1 MSNYTLTINSSAAAR
16 EALADAGYNL
26 VFAKGVSSGGDVDY
40 NAAWITLKPSEIT
53 HSIKIS
59 WDVDYYANFTTS
71 QVKDKAIITGIGKDI
86 KMDAGGQY
94 VVNATGSLIVDEN
107 HETQGSSFH
116 FRNDQGYKLKYV
128 PILES
133 LDNNGNRVPIWAA
146 STGVTKN
153 GLIAATPIEVV
164 RVWAGKYEQGQAF
177 LAEYAT
183 QVIQFDLTTLR
194 KGNATINDDLSGWN
208 NFSQNAH
215 TVDPN
220 LNTNFVLEVTDT
232 KLSDALNNL
241 SEEIGVTLLVTFTTA
256 LTIAAV
262 TYLTKQLM
270 NKFSDKLR
278 PSDITVSAPGGYK
291 LEVKFQNTAKVLAIL
306 GMDIYETEVN
316 RVLKLVESDS
326 DSGLAGETWTIAEKQ
341 LAVHR

>member
-1 MSNYTLTINSSAAAR
+1 MSNYTLTIESSAEAR
-16 EALADAGYNL
+16 EALDDAGYNL
-26 VFAKGVSSGGDVDY
+26 VFAKGVSSGGGVDY
-40 NAAWITLKPSEIT
+40 NAAWIALKPSEIAE
-53 HSIKIS
+53 SMEIS
-59 WDVDYYANFTTS
+59 WEVNYSANFTTS
-71 QVKDKAIITGIGKDI
+71 QVKNQATI
-86 KMDAGGQY
+86 KGVGNDLQMDAGGQY
-94 VVNATGSLIVDEN
+94 VVNTSGSLIVDEN
-107 HETQGSSFH
+107 RKPQGSDFH
-116 FRNDQGYKLKYV
+116 FHNDQGYNLKYV
-128 PILES
+128 PILKS
-133 LDNNGNRVPIWAA
+133 FDNNKKLVPIWAA

-183 QVIQFDLTTLR
+183 QVIEFNLTKIR
-194 KGNATINDDLSGWN
+194 AGNATINKDLSGWN
-208 NFSQNAH
+208 NFSKNAK
-215 TVDPN
+215 TIDS
-220 LNTNFVLEVTDT
+220 NTNFVLEVTDT
-232 KLSDALNNL
+232 KLSYALNNL
-241 SEEIGVTLLVTFTTA
+241 SEEIGVTLLVTFTRA

-270 NKFSDKLR
+270 NKFSDRLR

-316 RVLKLVESDS
+316 RILKLVESDS
-326 DSGLAGETWTIAEKQ
+326 DSGLAGETWTITEKQ